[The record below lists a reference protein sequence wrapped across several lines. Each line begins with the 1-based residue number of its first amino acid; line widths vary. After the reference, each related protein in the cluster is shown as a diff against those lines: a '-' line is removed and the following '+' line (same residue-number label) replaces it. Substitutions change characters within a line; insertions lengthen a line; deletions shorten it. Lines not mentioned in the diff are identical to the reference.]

1 MQIAIELPN
10 DFVNFQ
16 GTAGIRQEVAVSYA
30 LWLYQQGRVILS
42 KAAELAGVDL
52 YDFMMICKR
61 KKVPVIDISRDEL
74 IAELSGFD
82 RG

>member
-16 GTAGIRQEVAVSYA
+16 GVAEIRQEVATSYA
-30 LWLYQQGRVILS
+30 LWLYQQGRVTLS
-42 KAAELAGVDL
+42 KAAELAGVDV
-52 YDFMMICKR
+52 YDFMMTCKHN
-61 KKVPVIDISRDEL
+61 KVPVIDISRDEL

-82 RG
+82 QR

>member
-16 GTAGIRQEVAVSYA
+16 GIDETRQEVTTSYA
-30 LWLYQQGRVILS
+30 LWLVQQGRVTLS
-42 KAAELAGVDL
+42 KAAELVGVDL
-52 YDFMMICKR
+52 YDFMMTCKR
-61 KKVPVIDISRDEL
+61 NKVPVIDISRDEL

-82 RG
+82 PR